1 MDKMKKLRIFASAI
15 LVMVC
20 AVMPAQAQNKG
31 GDETEYEYTFNPHLF
46 IQAQG
51 GIQYTLGETAFSKL
65 LSPNVQIGV
74 GYEFTP
80 SIAARLSLNAWQSKG
95 GFDKDWV
102 FYNLDNY
109 EWKFTYLAPSIDAML
124 DLTNLIGGFNPERKI
139 GVGILAGIGMNVVL
153 NNDEAGDVKKDYTE
167 KATGDAY
174 NDPALSQQT
183 KDDIAARILPYYDKK
198 SLYFPIRFGANVD
211 WHIND
216 NWSLGLEL
224 NANSIGDEYNSK
236 QDHNHSIGNSDWYF
250 NTLLGV
256 KYCFGSTYDKKAKEK
271 MIPVSNAADY
281 APECD
286 PVEKV
291 VEKIVETP
299 VEVFKPSLYEEIYY
313 DINKD
318 KISSNEKYKIRRI
331 VEFMNENPEATIEI
345 AGHADRATGT
355 SEYNQKLSQRRA
367 DNVAKAL
374 KDAGIAES
382 RITVSYHGSA
392 DNIYDGADMNL
403 NRVSI
408 CTAK

>member
-1 MDKMKKLRIFASAI
+1 MKKLRIFATAI

-20 AVMPAQAQNKG
+20 ALMPVQAQNAAG
-31 GDETEYEYTFNPHLF
+31 EEPEYEYTFNPHLF

-51 GIQYTLGETAFSKL
+51 GIQYTLGEADFSKL
-65 LSPNVQIGV
+65 LSPNVQIGL

-80 SIAARLSLNAWQSKG
+80 SLAARLSLNAWQSKG
-95 GFDKDWV
+95 GLDKDWV
-102 FYNLDNY
+102 FYNLDKY
-109 EWKFTYLAPSIDAML
+109 EWKLTYLAPSIDAML

-139 GVGILAGIGMNVVL
+139 GVGIFAGIGMNVVL
-153 NNDEAGDVKKDYTE
+153 NNKEAGEVKDDYTE

-183 KDDIAARILPYYDKK
+183 KDNIAARILPYYDKK
-198 SLYFPIRFGANVD
+198 SLFFPIRFGTNVD

-216 NWSLGLEL
+216 NWTLGLEF

-236 QDHNHSIGNSDWYF
+236 EDHNHSIGNSDWYF
-250 NTLLGV
+250 NTLIGV
-256 KYCFGSTYDKKAKEK
+256 KYCFGPTYDKKPKEK
-271 MIPVSNAADY
+271 MIPESEAANY
-281 APECD
+281 APACD
-286 PVEKV
+286 PIEKTDTV
-291 VEKIVETP
+291 VVKEP

-345 AGHADRATGT
+345 AGHADKATGT
-355 SEYNQKLSQRRA
+355 AEYNKKLSQRRA
-367 DNVAKAL
+367 DNVAQAL
-374 KDAGIAES
+374 KDAGIEES
-382 RITVSYHGSA
+382 RITVSYHGSE
-392 DNIYDGADMNL
+392 DNIYQGEDMKL